1 MRLQRAPPS
10 CRPHAPPLR
19 LAARRSLAT
28 SAAPPASAARKTAA
42 PPKKSGEA
50 GLALPERTRSL
61 AALRRTGT
69 FSTVTTKG
77 GNEGPG
83 GLYASTLSC
92 AYSPPPL
99 APRIFDTEADTP

>member
-28 SAAPPASAARKTAA
+28 SAAPPPSAPAARKTAA

-92 AYSPPPL
+92 ASL
-99 APRIFDTEADTP
+99 APRC